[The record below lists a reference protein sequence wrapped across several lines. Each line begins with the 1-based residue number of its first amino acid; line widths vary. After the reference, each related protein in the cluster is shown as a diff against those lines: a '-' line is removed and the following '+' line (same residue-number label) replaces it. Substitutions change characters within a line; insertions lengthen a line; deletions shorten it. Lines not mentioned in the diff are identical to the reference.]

1 MRRIDSSQV
10 FCEGYLDLNSH
21 TYDLRRMSEGIAKD
35 MGSPHM
41 LRTTARGSQ
50 RRGARG
56 GAAEARAAAAPDL
69 SSRPL
74 VFDAILSRPTHRAF
88 STHALFARSLLRVLS
103 TLVLSKVVV

>member
-1 MRRIDSSQV
+1 
-10 FCEGYLDLNSH
+10 
-21 TYDLRRMSEGIAKD
+21 
-35 MGSPHM
+35 MGSPHI

-74 VFDAILSRPTHRAF
+74 VFDAISSRPTQRAF
-88 STHALFARSLLRVLS
+88 STHALFARSLLRVLI
-103 TLVLSKVVV
+103 TLVVVSVGTRLGGDGARGQAHGRLAGVRTLRRED

>member
-21 TYDLRRMSEGIAKD
+21 TYDLRRICEGSAKD
-35 MGSPHM
+35 VVSPQI
-41 LRTTARGSQ
+41 LRATARGSQ

-69 SSRPL
+69 SSRSL
-74 VFDAILSRPTHRAF
+74 VFDAISSRPTQRAF
-88 STHALFARSLLRVLS
+88 STHALFARSLLRVLV
-103 TLVLSKVVV
+103 TLVVV

>member
-1 MRRIDSSQV
+1 
-10 FCEGYLDLNSH
+10 
-21 TYDLRRMSEGIAKD
+21 
-35 MGSPHM
+35 MGSPHI

-74 VFDAILSRPTHRAF
+74 VFDAISSRPTQRALWLPVYK
-88 STHALFARSLLRVLS
+88 TCL
-103 TLVLSKVVV
+103 KVCYL